1 MSIRPPRI
9 RGVTAAVA
17 ASGLVAS
24 VLGTT
29 ATASTAPAGR
39 GGADP
44 AKIMAALT
52 RDATVPGTAWG
63 VDSATGKVSVIL
75 DSTVTGA
82 KLKRVKAAVAKHG
95 TAVHVERVAGTLRP
109 LTAGGE
115 PIYAAGGVRCTLG
128 FNVKRGSDYFFLT
141 AGHCAK
147 GVTSWYSDPELTKLL
162 GTTSSFS
169 FPGDDY
175 GVVKGKYSSTPGDL
189 QGGVRAGDQY
199 QDIVGAGRPP
209 VGQTVTLVGQA
220 SGVQTGR
227 IKGYGYTVNYQQG
240 AVRDLIGTDICS
252 KEGDSGGPLF
262 LGNLAVG
269 LASGGVGHCN
279 SSASTTFFQP
289 VDEVLQREGVT
300 IY

>member
-1 MSIRPPRI
+1 MNIRPPRI
-9 RGVTAAVA
+9 HGITAAVA
-17 ASGLVAS
+17 TS
-24 VLGTT
+24 VLLTPVL
-29 ATASTAPAGR
+29 AAAAPASTVPGR

-44 AKIMAALT
+44 GKIMAALT
-52 RDATVPGTAWG
+52 RDAGVPGTAWG
-63 VDSATGKVSVIL
+63 VDSATGRVTVVL

-82 KLKRVKAAVAKHG
+82 KLKRVKAAVAEHG
-95 TAVHVERVAGTLRP
+95 SAVRIEHVAGTLRP

-115 PIYAAGGVRCTLG
+115 SIYAAGGVRCTLG

-147 GVTSWYSDPELTKLL
+147 GVTAWYADPELTKLL

-175 GVVKGKYSSTPGDL
+175 GVVKSKYASTPDDL
-189 QGGVRAGDQY
+189 QGGVRVGDRY
-199 QDIVGAGRPP
+199 QDIVGAGRVP
-209 VGQTVTLVGQA
+209 VGQTVTHVGQV

-227 IKGYGYTVNYQQG
+227 IRGYGFTVNYQQG
-240 AVRDLIGTDICS
+240 AVHDLILTDICS

-262 LGNLAVG
+262 LGDLAIG

-279 SSASTTFFQP
+279 SSGRATYFQP